1 MKKYYLSLFFF
12 LMSILLFAQKI
23 EGNKIS
29 HVYEVSG
36 VKAEE
41 IFSKI
46 NFAVSL
52 IYQNPNDVIKFKDDH
67 SNRMVIKAVASVPV
81 LDAYKLMNPNN
92 SNLSDYIDYKHNY
105 TIVIAVRDEK
115 YRIELI
121 YQDGKYSDSQLTE
134 YKLPFSA
141 KMDYIPT
148 DIEEII
154 KQATQ
159 EMNQE
164 YYGSTSKKKKEIYIQ
179 SQPRVVRQYQ
189 QTLKDYAIIFFQ
201 TLYKKVLD
209 DLKQEDW

>member
-141 KMDYIPT
+141 KMDYITT

-189 QTLKDYAIIFFQ
+189 QTLKDYATIFFQ
-201 TLYKKVLD
+201 ILYKKVLD

>member
-1 MKKYYLSLFFF
+1 
-12 LMSILLFAQKI
+12 MSILLFAQKI

-189 QTLKDYAIIFFQ
+189 QTLKDYATIFFQ

>member
-29 HVYEVSG
+29 HVYEVRG

-41 IFSKI
+41 IFTKI

-164 YYGSTSKKKKEIYIQ
+164 YYGSTNKKKKEIYIQ

-189 QTLKDYAIIFFQ
+189 QTLKDYATIFFQ

>member
-1 MKKYYLSLFFF
+1 
-12 LMSILLFAQKI
+12 MSILLFAQKI

>member
-1 MKKYYLSLFFF
+1 
-12 LMSILLFAQKI
+12 MSILLFAQKI

-29 HVYEVSG
+29 HVYEVRG

-179 SQPRVVRQYQ
+179 SQPRVVRHYQ
-189 QTLKDYAIIFFQ
+189 QTLKDYATIFFQ

>member
-29 HVYEVSG
+29 HVYEVRG

-41 IFSKI
+41 IFTKI

-189 QTLKDYAIIFFQ
+189 ETLKDYATIFFQ

>member
-29 HVYEVSG
+29 HVYEVRG

-41 IFSKI
+41 IFTKI

-189 QTLKDYAIIFFQ
+189 QTLKDYATIFFQ

>member
-1 MKKYYLSLFFF
+1 
-12 LMSILLFAQKI
+12 
-23 EGNKIS
+23 
-29 HVYEVSG
+29 
-36 VKAEE
+36 
-41 IFSKI
+41 
-46 NFAVSL
+46 
-52 IYQNPNDVIKFKDDH
+52 
-67 SNRMVIKAVASVPV
+67 MVIKAVASVPV

-189 QTLKDYAIIFFQ
+189 QTLKDYATIFFQ